1 MGLTEVLA
9 ADGKPYDIDNIK
21 ELALGEV
28 EVIQYLRPDGKRRRM
43 AVPLG
48 EDYVEKAK
56 DLILSAE
63 ELRTG
68 EIALYARRKSRS
80 TEHEF
85 IELAEN
91 GPRPESPDKKLRLL
105 INRMRKEA

>member
-1 MGLTEVLA
+1 MEKTEVLA

-63 ELRTG
+63 ELTTG
-68 EIALYARRKSRS
+68 AIALYARKKAWP
-80 TEHEF
+80 TERES
-85 IELAEN
+85 IELAKN
-91 GPRPESPDKKLRLL
+91 GPGPESPDKKLRLL
-105 INRMRKEA
+105 IDRVYKEA